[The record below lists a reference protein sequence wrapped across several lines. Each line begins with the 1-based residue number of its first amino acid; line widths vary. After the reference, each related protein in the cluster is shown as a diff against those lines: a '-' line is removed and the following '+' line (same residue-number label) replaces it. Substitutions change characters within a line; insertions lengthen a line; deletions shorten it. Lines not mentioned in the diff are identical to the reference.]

1 MENYTMTV
9 EEKLVVI
16 DDKKPVAIDDKELP
30 VAKAKKYV
38 YVLPRPRPPR
48 WW

>member
-1 MENYTMTV
+1 MTV
-9 EEKLVVI
+9 EENPVVI
-16 DDKKPVAIDDKELP
+16 NDKKPVATVDKELP
-30 VAKAKKYV
+30 VAKKYV

>member
-1 MENYTMTV
+1 MSVDKE
-9 EEKLVVI
+9 LVVT
-16 DDKKPVAIDDKELP
+16 VDKELP
-30 VAKAKKYV
+30 VAKKYV